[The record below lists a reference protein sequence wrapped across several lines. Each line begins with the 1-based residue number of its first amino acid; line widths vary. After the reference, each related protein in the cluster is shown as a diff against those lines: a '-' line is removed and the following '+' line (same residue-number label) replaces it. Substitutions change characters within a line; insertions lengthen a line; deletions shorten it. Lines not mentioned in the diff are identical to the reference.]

1 MTEKMQCLNCKT
13 RTEVIDSRTQEDGT
27 IKRRR
32 ECTQCHS
39 RFSTQE
45 TRLVEPVKTVKPVA
59 VKPVAVK
66 KIPVKKLLIK
76 PSKEK
81 SVARKESTFEEVMG
95 YGSYE
100 DLRDIGFN
108 IDSWKND

>member
-1 MTEKMQCLNCKT
+1 
-13 RTEVIDSRTQEDGT
+13 
-27 IKRRR
+27 
-32 ECTQCHS
+32 
-39 RFSTQE
+39 
-45 TRLVEPVKTVKPVA
+45 LVEPVKTVKPVA
-59 VKPVAVK
+59 VK
-66 KIPVKKLLIK
+66 KIPVKKVLVQ
-76 PSKEK
+76 PSKQK